1 MATDY
6 QQKAGQGSA
15 FPKQKT
21 KDTQP
26 DFQGEIVTPS
36 GEKLEVSI
44 WKKPMRSG
52 GEFLSF
58 SIKPPFVP
66 QPKQNEPPQGEDMP
80 EDDVP
85 DFLKGK

>member
-6 QQKAGQGSA
+6 QLKAGQGSA
-15 FPKQKT
+15 FPKTKT

-26 DFQGEIVTPS
+26 DYQGEIVTPS

-58 SIKPPFVP
+58 AIKLPFSGGQP
-66 QPKQNEPPQGEDMP
+66 QQKADDM
-80 EDDVP
+80 P
-85 DFLKGK
+85 DFLRGQ